1 MVSPAHEYR
10 PDYVSPPGETL
21 EELLEEHG
29 MSQAELAERTG
40 RPKKTINEIIQGK
53 TAITPETALQL
64 ERVLGT
70 PAGFWLTRE
79 QQYREFLAR
88 QHDDQQLAPQVAWLN
103 EIPWREMV
111 KRGWIAPCDEP
122 INQLREVL
130 RFFGIAS
137 PHQWE
142 AVTATFRQSQAFVAH
157 EMAVATWLRQGERL
171 AQAVACAPY
180 DAARFR
186 QALQAARTLTRE
198 EPAVGMQRL
207 PALCAP
213 AGVAVVIVPEL
224 PLTRLCGAARWLSPT
239 KALIQLSLRY
249 KRDDQFWFSFFHEA
263 GHILLHGKREA
274 YLDADTS
281 EQTERE
287 DDANRFA
294 ADLLIPPEALRSFVA
309 QYQPTFS
316 TAVIERFA
324 ADLGIAPGIVVG
336 RLQREQH
343 VPYTHFNSL
352 KRVLP
357 DQNKHHGESSGAT
370 DRSA

>member
-1 MVSPAHEYR
+1 MASPTYTYQ

-21 EELLEEHG
+21 EELLDERG

-40 RPKKTINEIIQGK
+40 RPKKTINEIVQGK
-53 TAITPETALQL
+53 TAITPETALQF

-70 PAGFWLTRE
+70 PASFWLTRE
-79 QQYREFLAR
+79 QQYREFLAC
-88 QHDDQQLAPQVAWLN
+88 QHDDEQLGQQIAWLN
-103 EIPWREMV
+103 EVPWREMV
-111 KRGWIAPCDEP
+111 KRDWIEACDEP
-122 INQLREVL
+122 INQLRAVL

-137 PHQWE
+137 PHQWA
-142 AVTATFRQSQAFVAH
+142 AVTATFRQSQAFVAN

-171 AQAVACAPY
+171 AQAIACAPY
-180 DAARFR
+180 DATRFR

-198 EPAVGMQRL
+198 EPAIGLQRL

-224 PLTRLCGAARWLSPT
+224 PQTQLCGAARWLTPT

-274 YLDADTS
+274 YLDTDKR
-281 EQTERE
+281 EQTEHAEEVNRFVAKRE
-287 DDANRFA
+287 EEANRFA
-294 ADLLIPPEALRSFVA
+294 AHLLIPPEALKSLVA
-309 QYQPTFS
+309 QHHPTFS
-316 TAVIERFA
+316 AAVIERLA
-324 ADLGIAPGIVVG
+324 AELGIAPSIVVG
-336 RLQREQH
+336 RLQREQY
-343 VPYTHFNSL
+343 VPYSHFNRL

-357 DQNKHHGESSGAT
+357 D
-370 DRSA
+370 